1 MGSSRRC
8 SAFDRAA
15 RARSDC
21 DAAHFLEKSPRS
33 PLAAPNRQQRRFPT
47 LRFPPEISAIPAE
60 TRLRLPGLGGASQ
73 KLAVHSL
80 ESDELST
87 ETRFRNPCSWA
98 FYRDFTAI
106 WGREWPELVTETLV
120 WEQLALA
127 DGQIPCRWNRELTGN
142 SGGAVGGPRFQASI
156 ARA

>member
-1 MGSSRRC
+1 
-8 SAFDRAA
+8 
-15 RARSDC
+15 
-21 DAAHFLEKSPRS
+21 
-33 PLAAPNRQQRRFPT
+33 
-47 LRFPPEISAIPAE
+47 
-60 TRLRLPGLGGASQ
+60 
-73 KLAVHSL
+73 
-80 ESDELST
+80 
-87 ETRFRNPCSWA
+87 

-156 ARA
+156 ARAGTEQVKDFMVGSLHGGEISNWKFGILPPSLAQEDFHPKFPPAIFFGGDFADDSWP